1 LFLLCRAGVWVTLFV
16 YLPYRITV
24 VVGQFPALSFP
35 ALLLCIKLCGMYRR
49 LSTVGHVSRKGS
61 NEPDTAPALPPSPA
75 HSIRSSMT
83 LYDQGDCISTERM
96 STTREEPVEF
106 ESEAPIV
113 VELPKPRRP
122 KGHYRLNDF
131 IMQRTLGTGS
141 FGRVH
146 LGMLLSSTRS
156 GTHTT
161 LCSTK

>member
-1 LFLLCRAGVWVTLFV
+1 
-16 YLPYRITV
+16 
-24 VVGQFPALSFP
+24 
-35 ALLLCIKLCGMYRR
+35 MYRR

-83 LYDQGDCISTERM
+83 LYDHGDCISAERI
-96 STTREEPVEF
+96 SATRAREELV
-106 ESEAPIV
+106 ESETETPMV

-122 KGHYRLNDF
+122 KGHYKLSDF

-146 LGMLLSSTRS
+146 LGMSLLCAGSDTHRTLRS
-156 GTHTT
+156 AE
-161 LCSTK
+161 